1 MEQSEIDKLTEK
13 VFDPTQD
20 LSLAGRQRRL
30 KRGLGSTQLMEA
42 EIKDAQ
48 SKARSALEASRVI
61 GVSYNTYKKYAK
73 MYGIFEDLKNPKGYG
88 VSKGYNIKRGVYAL
102 DEILAGKFPEYPSW
116 KLKQRLLKN
125 GYMQERC
132 NNCGFDEK
140 RLTDNR
146 VPLVL
151 DYLDGDRTNHQ
162 YDNLQMLCLNCTYLL
177 VGNLSGNKKEY
188 SY

>member
-1 MEQSEIDKLTEK
+1 MEQSEDKKPNEK

-30 KRGLGSTQLMEA
+30 KRGLGSGQLMES
-42 EIKDAQ
+42 EIRDAQ
-48 SKARSALEASRVI
+48 SKSRSAMEAARVL

-73 MYGIFEDLKNPKGYG
+73 MYGIFEDLINQKGVG
-88 VSKGYNIKRGVYAL
+88 VSKGFNIKRGKYAL
-102 DEILAGKFPEYPSW
+102 DDILSGKYPDYPSW
-116 KLKQRLLKN
+116 KLRHRLLTN
-125 GYMQERC
+125 GYMLERC

-151 DYLDGDRTNHQ
+151 DYIDGNRKNHK
-162 YDNLQMLCLNCTYLL
+162 YENLQMLCLNCTFLIN
-177 VGNLSGNKKEY
+177 GNLSGSKKEY
-188 SY
+188 QY